1 MDFHSFDLSNMEDKE
16 PLWSGD
22 SRDGCLPG
30 CAFLWNGLIGEI
42 EESERCPNA
51 GGIIQEF
58 SRTR

>member
-1 MDFHSFDLSNMEDKE
+1 MEDKE

-22 SRDGCLPG
+22 GRNGCHFG
-30 CAFLWNGLIGEI
+30 RAFLWSGLIGEI

-51 GGIIQEF
+51 GGIVQEF